1 MSLNARLFYV
11 YRIVS
16 RMYFHLSVLFVY
28 FFTLDLPVW
37 EIELLLGVYA
47 IVLLLT
53 SKLNA
58 VMLARLPHKY
68 VIALGELIK
77 AGGLVALIANE
88 HIGILI
94 VGQVLSGL
102 GYSLAQGTDSSLLR
116 AIVTDPQAYK
126 KAESGSSS
134 YTFASFLLSGVVGS
148 IIFNYSHEYAFW
160 CSIAANAIA
169 ITAVLFIREPA
180 PTRTS
185 PSAAQAEKTNE
196 TSTQKFWKL
205 YYAVTRA
212 FAMATFVGF
221 LPYYF
226 FVNVHVDLKV
236 FGLVLSLFTLLGF
249 IAARFIVRAGTRYGF
264 IRIATIS
271 TLLCVASLVLFGISS
286 YLVLGIAALAVLGL
300 ASGGVR
306 PLTLSN
312 LNMSDMTPMQRTAL
326 LSSMERSFGLW
337 NALLL
342 IAGGFAIESIGFQWL
357 MLILAVI
364 YVVLVAGGYRLYLAR
379 SSMPAAAAEQMQ

>member
-1 MSLNARLFYV
+1 MSINARLFYV

-37 EIELLLGVYA
+37 KIELLLGVYA

-58 VMLARLPHKY
+58 AMLTRMPHKQ

-77 AGGLVALIANE
+77 AGGLAALIANE
-88 HIGILI
+88 HLGILL
-94 VGQVLSGL
+94 VGQILSGL

-116 AIVTDPQAYK
+116 TIMPDMQAYK

-134 YTFASFLLSGVVGS
+134 YTFASFLLSGIIGS

-160 CSIAANAIA
+160 CSIGANAIA
-169 ITAVLFIREPA
+169 ITAVLLIREPA
-180 PTRTS
+180 HTNTQQEARGAKPT
-185 PSAAQAEKTNE
+185 E
-196 TSTQKFWKL
+196 TSAQKFWKL
-205 YYAVTRA
+205 YYSITRA

-226 FVNVHVDLKV
+226 FTQTQVSLNI
-236 FGLVLSLFTLLGF
+236 FGLILSLFTLLGF
-249 IAARFIVRAGTRYGF
+249 ISARFIVRAGNVYGF
-264 IRIATIS
+264 AKIAATS
-271 TLLCVASLVLFGISS
+271 ALLCTASMALLGSSS
-286 YLVLGIAALAVLGL
+286 YLPFGIVALAVLGL

-312 LNMSDMTPMQRTAL
+312 LNMGEWTPTQRTAL
-326 LSSMERSFGLW
+326 LSSMEQSFGLW
-337 NALLL
+337 NAILL
-342 IAGGFAIESIGFQWL
+342 IAGGFAIDSIGFQWL
-357 MLILAVI
+357 MLILAVV
-364 YVVLVAGGYRLYLAR
+364 YVVLMTVGYWLYHIHTAQ
-379 SSMPAAAAEQMQ
+379 PTAAAEQIQ